1 MYEVAV
7 MRTRKKGEKTVFIIL
22 ASIWGFICLFP
33 IWVLVS
39 GTFSTDAS
47 NLTRTFFPNSFTNG
61 LLKCKE
67 AILTIDIGT
76 ATIHT
81 FIYTALT
88 VLGILV
94 ISSLAAYEFTFYV
107 FPLKKILFGILMI
120 SMMLPQVLY
129 IIPLY
134 RLVYKMG
141 LSDTYAGISL
151 PMMVSALSVFIMMQ
165 FLEDLPVSFIESARI
180 DGAGHFQIF
189 FRIVLPLMRNG
200 ILTTIVLM
208 FMKIWGQYLWP
219 SLITAQKIKP
229 LSVTISN
236 MLNPNFW
243 IDSRVKIAS
252 MLIAMIPPLLIY
264 ITFQRYVIEGITMS
278 GVKG

>member
-1 MYEVAV
+1 
-7 MRTRKKGEKTVFIIL
+7 MRTRRTGEKIVFTII
-22 ASIWGFICLFP
+22 AAIWALICLIP
-33 IWVLVS
+33 IWILFS

-47 NLTRTFFPNSFTNG
+47 NLTRTFFPNSLANG

-67 AILTIDIGT
+67 ALTTISIGT
-76 ATIHT
+76 AMVHT
-81 FIYTALT
+81 LLYTGIT
-88 VLGILV
+88 VLGILI
-94 ISSLAAYEFTFYV
+94 ISSLVAYEFTFYE
-107 FPLKKILFGILMI
+107 FPLKKLLFGVIMV

-134 RLVYKMG
+134 RLVYNMG
-141 LSDTYAGISL
+141 LSDTYAGISM

-165 FLEDLPVSFIESARI
+165 FLEDLPPSFIESARI

-189 FRIVLPLMRNG
+189 RSIVLPLMRNG

-243 IDSRVKIAS
+243 IDSRVKIAA

-264 ITFQRYVIEGITMS
+264 LLFQRYVIEGIAMS